1 MQAMLF
7 DVMALLYGPVGPE
20 LVTEILA
27 SEGVQVTE
35 PEVAEALGA
44 LPAELRAFERA
55 MRTEAEEVDWER
67 ARWRPLLQN
76 LGIPFPTDALL
87 LRLVETA
94 YGYDGFY
101 SLYPETLAVLHAL
114 KERGLKLGVIG
125 NWAPSLPRLIQAFE
139 LDAFIDLV
147 LPSSVAGVA
156 KPDGLLFRQAAGA
169 LGAPAS
175 ETVHVGPSLTQDV
188 LGASAAGLGAVWLNR
203 TGIETGHEVLTITD
217 LRGLLLL
224 TGAPS

>member
-1 MQAMLF
+1 MKAVLF
-7 DVMALLYGPVGPE
+7 DLMALLYGPVGAE

-35 PEVAEALGA
+35 AEVAEAMA
-44 LPAELRAFERA
+44 TLPPELIAFERA
-55 MRTEAEEVDWER
+55 MRTEEEEVDWDR
-67 ARWRPLLQN
+67 ARWKPLLKN
-76 LGIPFPTDALL
+76 LGIPYPTDALL
-87 LRLVETA
+87 LRLCEASYSYDA
-94 YGYDGFY
+94 YY

-114 KERGLKLGVIG
+114 KEQGIKLGVIG
-125 NWAPSLPRLIQAFE
+125 NWAPSLGRLIQAFE

-188 LGASAAGLGAVWLNR
+188 LGASAAGLQAVWLNR
-203 TGIETGHEVLTITD
+203 TGISTGHDVLTTTD

-224 TGAPS
+224 SGAPA

>member
-1 MQAMLF
+1 MKAVLF
-7 DVMALLYGPVGPE
+7 DVMALLYGPVGAE

-27 SEGVQVTE
+27 SEGVHVTE
-35 PEVAEALGA
+35 AEVAEALA
-44 LPAELRAFERA
+44 SLPPELIAFERA
-55 MRTEAEEVDWER
+55 MRTEEEEVDWDR
-67 ARWRPLLQN
+67 ARWKPLLKN
-76 LGIPFPTDALL
+76 LGIPYPTDALL
-87 LRLVETA
+87 LRLCEA
-94 YGYDGFY
+94 SFGYDAFY

-114 KERGLKLGVIG
+114 KERGVKLGVIG

-147 LPSSVAGVA
+147 LPSSVARVA

-169 LGAPAS
+169 LGAPAA
-175 ETVHVGPSLTQDV
+175 ETIHVGPSLSLDV
-188 LGASAAGLGAVWLNR
+188 LGASAAGLAPVWLNR

-224 TGAPS
+224 SGAPA